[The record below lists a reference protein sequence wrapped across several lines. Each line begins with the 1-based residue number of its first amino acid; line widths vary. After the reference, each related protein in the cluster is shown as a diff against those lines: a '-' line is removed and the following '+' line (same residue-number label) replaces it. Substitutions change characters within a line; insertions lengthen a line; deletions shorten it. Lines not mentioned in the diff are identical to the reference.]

1 MTLLNCL
8 AILVANLPKIIT
20 LIEEI
25 ERARTAAALDQ
36 KVMDDKRAI
45 SEAFKSRDAEALR
58 KIFSNG

>member
-45 SEAFKSRDAEALR
+45 SEAFRNRDPVALR
-58 KIFSNG
+58 RIFES